1 MGLYK
6 RKLVVKVAHQTVMAT
21 LTIMADVDG
30 RWGVGAGRIGDA
42 GAALG
47 KESEAPRG
55 SSTDLMAS
63 SPVLVT
69 IVVLRSTDL
78 GIGGRRL
85 DSKAWDSR
93 DD

>member
-1 MGLYK
+1 
-6 RKLVVKVAHQTVMAT
+6 MAT

-30 RWGVGAGRIGDA
+30 RCGAGAGRIGDA
-42 GAALG
+42 KVALG
-47 KESEAPRG
+47 KEPETPRG
-55 SSTDLMAS
+55 PSTDLMAS

-69 IVVLRSTDL
+69 AVVLRSTDL

-93 DD
+93 DN